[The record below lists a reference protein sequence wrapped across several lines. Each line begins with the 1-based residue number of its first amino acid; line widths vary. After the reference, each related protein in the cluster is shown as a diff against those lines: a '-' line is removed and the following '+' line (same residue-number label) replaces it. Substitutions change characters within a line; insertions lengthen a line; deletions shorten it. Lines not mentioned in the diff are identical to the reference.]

1 MIRLVVS
8 GVLLVVFVI
17 LLGRCQLGNV
27 GVGMGLT
34 LHDTLSVIMGVQS
47 DIERYH
53 YANQRL
59 PQNNRELG
67 APPPQQFN
75 RKSPLIRDIEILRD
89 GVVYIRLQAEN
100 KGRPVELVYRPKAE
114 SQYRLQWQ
122 CESFN
127 ITKEWRALLPQV
139 CADAVA
145 AFDRA
150 AFVEPDTS
158 EYLERVTREQRE
170 AAVINVEEITRPECE
185 AALATPAFVQ
195 VTADTVALWSLGET
209 PKPVLRVPRPA
220 TMHRTA
226 LLGRGDRLLAYADD
240 RLHSADARNP
250 QLTASTVAAFNTSR
264 WRWQDNTLWLN
275 SGPALLTIDLCDRSP
290 RIATQYLM
298 NLGAFNRISDFLL
311 QDGRAYLST
320 QESVV
325 GSPASALQIT
335 LLQSGRTAGFLKL
348 DGKAQGLALNGRY
361 LYVATGSYG
370 IAVVDIF
377 DATLPRLLRRVS
389 TRDAAQDL
397 LLLDGQLLVADR
409 LGGLALFQL
418 QDDQLQL
425 VSRPS
430 TTLTAEQLEW
440 LGNGYVSVTA
450 KDGTTSLWRWQ
461 HGVLTAVELR

>member
-1 MIRLVVS
+1 
-8 GVLLVVFVI
+8 
-17 LLGRCQLGNV
+17 
-27 GVGMGLT
+27 
-34 LHDTLSVIMGVQS
+34 
-47 DIERYH
+47 
-53 YANQRL
+53 
-59 PQNNRELG
+59 
-67 APPPQQFN
+67 
-75 RKSPLIRDIEILRD
+75 
-89 GVVYIRLQAEN
+89 
-100 KGRPVELVYRPKAE
+100 
-114 SQYRLQWQ
+114 
-122 CESFN
+122 
-127 ITKEWRALLPQV
+127 
-139 CADAVA
+139 
-145 AFDRA
+145 
-150 AFVEPDTS
+150 
-158 EYLERVTREQRE
+158 
-170 AAVINVEEITRPECE
+170 
-185 AALATPAFVQ
+185 
-195 VTADTVALWSLGET
+195 
-209 PKPVLRVPRPA
+209 
-220 TMHRTA
+220 
-226 LLGRGDRLLAYADD
+226 
-240 RLHSADARNP
+240 
-250 QLTASTVAAFNTSR
+250 
-264 WRWQDNTLWLN
+264 
-275 SGPALLTIDLCDRSP
+275 
-290 RIATQYLM
+290 M